1 MSLAQ
6 VASEHRRLAILRA
19 LTDSPEYTSNLSVMT
34 DLVNGFGVPSS
45 RDQVD
50 GDASWLA
57 EQGLI
62 ERKDHAGF
70 IILQARERGID
81 VASGRSAIAGVRR
94 PSARS

>member
-19 LTDSPEYTSNLSVMT
+19 LADSPEYVSNLSVMT
-34 DLVNGFGVPSS
+34 DLVNGFGVPST

-50 GDASWLA
+50 SDASWLA

-62 ERKDHAGF
+62 ERTDHAGF
-70 IILQARERGID
+70 IILHARERGLD
-81 VASGRSAIAGVRR
+81 VALGRSAVAGVKR

>member
-19 LTDSPEYTSNLSVMT
+19 LADSPEYMSNLSVMT

-50 GDASWLA
+50 NEARWLD
-57 EQGLI
+57 EQGMI
-62 ERKDHAGF
+62 ERNDHAGF
-70 IILQARERGID
+70 VILRARERGID
-81 VASGRSAIAGVRR
+81 VATGRSSVSGVKR